1 MPWQVSKIV
10 FLNFRPA
17 LDKPKVLAKSKLS
30 LVWPLHMDCVIFG
43 E

>member
-1 MPWQVSKIV
+1 MPWQASKII

-17 LDKPKVLAKSKLS
+17 LDKPKVLAKGKLS
-30 LVWPLHMDCVIFG
+30 LVWPLDMDCVIFV